1 MKDVFIA
8 AYDLHSC
15 LGEGIS
21 EAIHT
26 LKQGAIEP
34 SKVDLPEGQS
44 RPYYLLRN
52 APEQKIQN
60 LSTVAWQKRTLHAV
74 QSVTCL
80 LYTYPSP
87 RDRTRSRMPSSA

>member
-1 MKDVFIA
+1 MKDVYIA

-21 EAIHT
+21 ESINT

-52 APEQKIQN
+52 APEQKFKTFQ
-60 LSTVAWQKRTLHAV
+60 QLHGKSEPCMLFN
-74 QSVTCL
+74 Q
-80 LYTYPSP
+80 
-87 RDRTRSRMPSSA
+87 

>member
-1 MKDVFIA
+1 MKDVYIA

-21 EAIHT
+21 ESINT

-44 RPYYLLRN
+44 RPYYLLRH
-52 APEQKIQN
+52 APEQNIQN
-60 LSTVAWQKRTLHAV
+60 L
-74 QSVTCL
+74 
-80 LYTYPSP
+80 
-87 RDRTRSRMPSSA
+87 